1 MIGVPK
7 MLRLFADL
15 RDDRSA
21 IALIE
26 FAFALPIFTIM
37 GFGGAELANYV
48 TTKMRVSQAA
58 LHLADHAAR
67 MGTGTLLAAKTIN
80 ETQINDVLTG
90 AGLQAGELDL
100 YTNGRVIM
108 TNIEPIANPNTNN
121 RYKVTWQRCRGNAT
135 LPLDYTTGQTN
146 IQDGVGATG
155 RKVGAPNG
163 SATIYV
169 KVFYR
174 YKSLFAQSFLP
185 GVTPITST
193 AAMTVRERRDLT
205 VPIPNPD
212 NVPVSNC

>member
-1 MIGVPK
+1 MARSPAG
-7 MLRLFADL
+7 LRH
-15 RDDRSA
+15 DRSA
-21 IALIE
+21 LALIE
-26 FAFALPIFTIM
+26 FAMALPIFLVM
-37 GFGGAELANYV
+37 GLGGAELANYV

-100 YTNGRVIM
+100 YTNGRVIL
-108 TNIEPIANPNTNN
+108 TNIEPVADPNPDN
-121 RYKVTWQRCRGNAT
+121 RYKVTWQRCRGSQS
-135 LPLDYTTGQTN
+135 LPLEYTTGQTN
-146 IQDGVGATG
+146 IQGGVGPTD

-169 KVFYR
+169 KIFYR
-174 YKSLFAQSFLP
+174 YKPLFLQSFVAGL
-185 GVTPITST
+185 GPITDT
-193 AAMTVRERRDLT
+193 ASMTIRERRDLT

-212 NVPVSNC
+212 NVPVSSCI